1 MINYI
6 KYLFFAFVILT
17 LSCKVQTVEN
27 TTVRIKTG
35 AQQTEKYLPL
45 LLNKNIAV
53 MANHTTNINGSHLV
67 DSLLKL
73 DVNIIKIFSPEHG
86 FRGDSEAG
94 EIIKSYIDDKTG
106 LPVIS
111 LYGNSKKPKLS
122 DFEDIDIIIF
132 DLQDVGARFYTYIS
146 NMHYVMEACAETGVE
161 LMIFDRPNPNGFY
174 VDGPVLDMNYQSF
187 IGMHPVPIVHGM
199 TVGEFAQMING
210 EYWLKDSLQ
219 CKLKVIP
226 CANYTHDSLYKLPL
240 NPSPNLQNMLSIYLY
255 PSLGFFEG
263 TYLSEGRG
271 TEFPFQVFGA
281 PDLKNADFTF
291 TPKSIEGVSKYPK
304 HKDEQCFGVDLRGI
318 NLHELISKKEINLEW
333 ILFAYKNVEDQEH
346 FFNSYFYNISGTS
359 QLKEQII
366 QGKSAEEIRK
376 SWQLE
381 LDSFKL
387 IRKKYLIYKDFE
399 KLTH

>member
-1 MINYI
+1 M
-6 KYLFFAFVILT
+6 KYLKYLIFPVVFLVI
-17 LSCKVQTVEN
+17 SCSVQHVINKEI
-27 TTVRIKTG
+27 RIKTG
-35 AQQTEKYLPL
+35 AQQTEKYISL
-45 LLNKNIAV
+45 LQNKNIALV
-53 MANHTTNINGSHLV
+53 ANYTTNINGTHLV
-67 DSLLKL
+67 DSLLNL
-73 DVNIIKIFSPEHG
+73 DINIVKIFSPEHG
-86 FRGDSEAG
+86 FRGDAEAG
-94 EIIKSYIDDKTG
+94 EIVKSYVDDKTG

-219 CKLKVIP
+219 CKLKVIA
-226 CANYTHDSLYKLPL
+226 CSNYTHDSLYKLPL

-281 PDLKNADFTF
+281 PDLKNADFIF

-304 HKDEQCFGVDLRGI
+304 HKDQKCFGVDLRGI
-318 NLHELISKKEINLEW
+318 NVDELISKKEINLEW

-346 FFNSYFYNISGTS
+346 FFNSYFYNICGTN

-399 KLTH
+399 